1 MKEQALRE
9 VGIDYDAGLRRFVGK
24 RELYEKYLGQFVED
38 THAGDAKKALEAQN
52 YPEVLEQVHALK
64 GLAGTLGFSSLYD
77 ISAEMVRNLRADHM
91 DSLEE
96 QMKQLLGE
104 RDRLIAA
111 IQQAGD

>member
-9 VGIDYDAGLRRFVGK
+9 AGIDYDAGLRRFVGK

-38 THAGDAKKALEAQN
+38 THAGDAGKALEAQN

-64 GLAGTLGFSSLYD
+64 GLAGTLGLSSLYD
-77 ISAEMVRNLRADHM
+77 ISAEMVRNLRAGHM

-96 QMKQLLGE
+96 QMEQLLGE
-104 RDRLIAA
+104 RDRLIAT
-111 IQQAGD
+111 IQQAKD